1 MKILDRQNRTW
12 GDALGTAKTG
22 SVRDAVAEARGL
34 LAADWPKNPYPMQ
47 RITLL
52 IWRFGQALCG
62 RRSTAAFL
70 LRRVIQ
76 VLDGIWIR
84 GLIGAELPTQ
94 VVCGPGVRIPHA
106 ARGVIIHPTC
116 VIGSNVVIYHNVTIG
131 MSRGL
136 PGPRI
141 EDNVFIGSGAQVIG
155 TITVREGSRIGAG
168 AVVVKDTEPCCT
180 YVGVPARAIGGPD
193 PRIH

>member
-1 MKILDRQNRTW
+1 MMARIAW
-12 GDALGTAKTG
+12 GARSADALGTVKTP
-22 SVRDAVAEARGL
+22 SVADAVAEARAL
-34 LAADWPKNPYPMQ
+34 LAADWPRNPYPMQ

-52 IWRFGQALCG
+52 IWRAGQALCG
-62 RRSTAAFL
+62 RRGLGAFL
-70 LRRVIQ
+70 CRRVVQ

-116 VIGSNVVIYHNVTIG
+116 VIGSNVVIYHGVTLG
-131 MSRGL
+131 MTHLL

-141 EDNVFIGSGAQVIG
+141 EDGVLLGSGAQVLG
-155 TITVREGSRIGAG
+155 PITVRRGARIGAG
-168 AVVVKDTEPCCT
+168 AVVVKDTEPERT
-180 YVGVPARAIGGPD
+180 YVGVPAHAVA
-193 PRIH
+193 PRREG